1 MNTAGS
7 SDCSFENLARFN
19 WSATQ
24 MLLLRDFRHDL
35 INPINSILLGNRLLD
50 KLVKDATGLYIE
62 LDEAADRVPS
72 GFRESWGHI
81 LEVMPQVMRGQNDSA
96 LRFDQFG
103 SFLAEFTG
111 DGRITAANSVDVTQL
126 ATLCST
132 MLRPRISTH
141 TKHFTLDV
149 AHNLPTFP
157 GSAQQMLQVML
168 NLLLNALHSLP
179 DRSCGVVFSASYHR
193 VNGRQQLQL
202 QISDQGIGIQ
212 PDIRQQIVE
221 PFFSTWQD
229 RGCIGLGLTVADRIV
244 RDHGGELSIDSAP
257 GAGTR
262 VLVSLPVQN
271 GAEGV

>member
-7 SDCSFENLARFN
+7 SDCSIENLARFN
-19 WSATQ
+19 WATTQ

-35 INPINSILLGNRLLD
+35 INPINSILLGNRLLE

-62 LDEAADRVPS
+62 LDEASDCVPC

-81 LEVMPQVMRGQNDSA
+81 LEVMPQVMHGQNDSA

-111 DGRITAANSVDVTQL
+111 DGRITAADSVDVTQL

-132 MLRPRISTH
+132 MLRPRISSH

-149 AHNLPTFP
+149 ARNLPVFP
-157 GSAQQMLQVML
+157 GSARQMLQVML

-179 DRSCGVVFSASYHR
+179 DRSCSVVFSATCHR

-202 QISDQGIGIQ
+202 LISDQGVGIQ
-212 PDIRQQIVE
+212 PDIRQQIIE

-229 RGCIGLGLTVADRIV
+229 RGCIGLGLTVADRII

-271 GAEGV
+271 RAEGV